1 MNVFARRRRPV
12 PRVCLPSGLNRRIK
26 AMRTL
31 YSNVSPFAIIAAAPA
46 DTASGAAANQDTGAK
61 AAEEATSIPKPP
73 PESKLSRFKSKNLG
87 REKVATQIAGL
98 PHHSVPE
105 AKDWVRLHPD
115 EENWWS
121 DELCFVSIPVP
132 GQKRDMLHLIDTDQ
146 AAELPSG
153 KVARFRLA
161 LASKPNDGFFLAHV
175 PSTNLDNKWNETNV
189 DGCEQAKTLWTQLT
203 SRRGEGVEGY
213 DISMSEAEKK
223 GKKPFPEPN
232 WEKVTKGKTL
242 EDLIVAAF
250 AGRIIDSETNPAWL
264 RLIADVQTLA

>member
-1 MNVFARRRRPV
+1 MTA
-12 PRVCLPSGLNRRIK
+12 
-26 AMRTL
+26 L
-31 YSNVSPFAIIAAAPA
+31 YDNVSLFAILAAAPP
-46 DTASGAAANQDTGAK
+46 DTASGAAAANQDTGAK

-98 PHHSVPE
+98 PHYSVPE
-105 AKDWVRLHPD
+105 AKDWVRLHHD

-121 DELCFVSIPVP
+121 DELCFVNIPVS
-132 GQKRDMLHLIDTDQ
+132 GQKRDMVHLIDADL
-146 AAELPSG
+146 AVGLSSG

-161 LASKPNDGFFLAHV
+161 LAAKPNDVFFLAHV
-175 PSTNLDNKWNETNV
+175 PSANLDNKWNETNV
-189 DGCEQAKTLWTQLT
+189 SGCEQAKTLWTQLT
-203 SRRGEGVEGY
+203 SRKSEGVEGY
-213 DISMSEAEKK
+213 DISMSEAEKN
-223 GKKPFPEPN
+223 GKKPFPDPN
-232 WEKVTKGKTL
+232 WGKVTKEKTL